1 MKFDDKLVDEIV
13 AEHNRVGAPLD
24 DIKSV
29 SLVLRNLGMLETF
42 RISPYHVAFYT
53 LRYIED
59 DELKARAIV
68 ELLYAFPNDNDV
80 KDALMARVPNINV
93 FRKVVQDRPVDLPID
108 LNKRDE
114 RHWSI
119 LNTP

>member
-29 SLVLRNLGMLETF
+29 SLVLRNLGMLEMF

-80 KDALMARVPNINV
+80 KDALMTRVPNINV

-114 RHWSI
+114 RQ
-119 LNTP
+119 